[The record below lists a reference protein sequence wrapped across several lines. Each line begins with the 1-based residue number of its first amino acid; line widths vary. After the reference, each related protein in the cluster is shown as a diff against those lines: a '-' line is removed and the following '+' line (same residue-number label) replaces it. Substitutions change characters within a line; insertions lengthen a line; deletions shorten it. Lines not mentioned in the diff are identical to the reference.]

1 MMQDKYRQAIN
12 ATFTYLNDYLSD
24 PKTAPLDIPEAIRS
38 HMKLQGFSV
47 KCFAY
52 GQDHGTIAIIPE
64 QDMLPIRIWRED
76 F

>member
-1 MMQDKYRQAIN
+1 MTEKYRQAIN

-47 KCFAY
+47 RCFAY
-52 GQDHGTIAIIPE
+52 GQDHSTIAIIPE
-64 QDMLPIRIWRED
+64 QDILPIRIWRED

>member
-1 MMQDKYRQAIN
+1 MIDKYRQAIN
-12 ATFTYLNDYLSD
+12 ATFAYLNDYLSD
-24 PKTAPLDIPEAIRS
+24 PETAPLDIPEAIRS

-47 KCFAY
+47 RCFAY
-52 GQDHGTIAIIPE
+52 GQDRGTIAIIPE